1 MHNRRT
7 NGQTDEEMD
16 KSGQANAD
24 MSVTQTQ
31 LLSKKNYLVSNQLVH
46 RQMSRQTD
54 VQTLQG

>member
-16 KSGQANAD
+16 KLGQANAD
-24 MSVTQTQ
+24 MLVTQT
-31 LLSKKNYLVSNQLVH
+31 LVLSKKNYLLSNQLVH
-46 RQMSRQTD
+46 GQMSRQTG